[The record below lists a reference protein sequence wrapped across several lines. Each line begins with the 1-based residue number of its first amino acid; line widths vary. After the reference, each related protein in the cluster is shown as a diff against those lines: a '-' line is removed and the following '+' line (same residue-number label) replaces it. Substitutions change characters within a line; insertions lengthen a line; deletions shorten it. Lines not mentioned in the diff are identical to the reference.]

1 MFDDNEKN
9 QIEESHKLGVKQ
21 ASYLVGFGSAFKTLG
36 FSEEVIEKII
46 LTKMQLEYNQEIMR
60 MQLESNENIAERQ
73 SEKMLEYLK
82 EDGQWN

>member
-1 MFDDNEKN
+1 MFDDGEKT

-21 ASYLVGFGSAFKTLG
+21 ASYLAGFGSAFKTLG
-36 FSEEVIEKII
+36 FSEEIIAQII

-60 MQLESNENIAERQ
+60 MELESNENIAERQ